1 MKIGGITGGANM
13 TDPVQEKTAFVFAGG
28 GSFGAIQ
35 VGMLRALVAHGV
47 QPDFMVGASVGAI
60 NCAYFAGDPTPA
72 GVMRLEHI
80 WCKLRRRDVFAVN
93 WGHISGWLSHPT
105 SLVSA
110 SGLRHLIER
119 HLPYSKL
126 EDASIP
132 IHIIAT
138 EQMHGN
144 SVRLSSGPAVDAI
157 LASCAIPAVYPP
169 VLIGNS
175 YLIDGAIANN
185 TPITAAME
193 LGASRLIVLPTGYA
207 CALASPPDSV
217 IGNALHALNMLIAHQ
232 LVQDLELLAGKARV
246 LTVPPLCP
254 LAVSAYDFSRASELI
269 ERAAHNT
276 QRWLEHDGLT
286 QFRIPGALRPHVD

>member
-1 MKIGGITGGANM
+1 M
-13 TDPVQEKTAFVFAGG
+13 TDPVRGKTAFVFAGG

-47 QPDFMVGASVGAI
+47 QPDFVVGASVGAI
-60 NCAYFAGDPTPA
+60 NCAYFAGDPTLA
-72 GVMRLEHI
+72 GVMRLESI
-80 WCKLRRRDVFAVN
+80 WCALRRRDVFAVT
-93 WGHISGWLSHPT
+93 WGQIRSLFSHPP

-110 SGLRHLIER
+110 AGLRQLIER
-119 HLPYSKL
+119 HLPYRLL
-126 EDASIP
+126 EEAKIP
-132 IHIIAT
+132 VHVIAT
-138 EQMHGN
+138 EQLHGN
-144 SVRLSSGPAVDAI
+144 SIRLSSGPAIDAI
-157 LASCAIPAVYPP
+157 LASCAIPAVYPS
-169 VLIGNS
+169 VLIGND

-185 TPITAAME
+185 TPIKAAVE
-193 LGASRLIVLPTGYA
+193 LGADTLIVLPTGYA
-207 CALASPPDSV
+207 CALATPPASA

-232 LVQDLELLAGKARV
+232 LVQDLELLAGKVQV

-276 QRWLEHDGLT
+276 QRWLDHDGLT